1 MAQPFSKRTISS
13 ETAHQIVSASE
24 ARAAEMAKPFTIAV
38 VDDGGALETAV
49 AAGMDTDRWL
59 S

>member
-1 MAQPFSKRTISS
+1 
-13 ETAHQIVSASE
+13 
-24 ARAAEMAKPFTIAV
+24 MAKPFTIAV